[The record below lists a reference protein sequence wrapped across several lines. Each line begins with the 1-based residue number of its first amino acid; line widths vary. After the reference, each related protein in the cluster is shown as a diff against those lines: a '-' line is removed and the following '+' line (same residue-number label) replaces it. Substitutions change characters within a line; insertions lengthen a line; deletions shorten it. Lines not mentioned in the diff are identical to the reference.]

1 MIKLANAI
9 HVYVRAQEE
18 IATLIAIPDSADVIP
33 IRRNAQRS
41 CLDPLCFIR
50 GFEEEKESTVKNVL
64 TEMHH

>member
-9 HVYVRAQEE
+9 HVYVRVQEE
-18 IATLIAIPDSADVIP
+18 IATLIAIPDSPDVIP
-33 IRRNAQRS
+33 IREMLRG
-41 CLDPLCFIR
+41 LVWTHFVLFR